1 MWCGTIDGLR
11 GVNWQKITTFFFI
24 AYKLPPRIGKAWTM
38 CKGEVFNSN
47 MSTRTNMCTF
57 RKGDI

>member
-1 MWCGTIDGLR
+1 VWNHRWVKGSQLAK
-11 GVNWQKITTFFFI
+11 NNKFLKKI

-38 CKGEVFNSN
+38 CKREVFNFN
-47 MSTRTNMCTF
+47 MSTRIDMCTF